1 MANIIKIKMGTLIT
15 TESLKQ
21 VNACPGAIEFF
32 TGSFCVSGN
41 EFYSSGGYSK
51 GGIGS
56 SGIGSGFVIEN
67 YKKIISPE
75 CYFEDNIIYPFSCS
89 NSKEVSDLMWAADA
103 FKITGSFYNKE
114 LDSSQFY
121 YYVPMV
127 SKGYKNPRVIG
138 INYTVR

>member
-75 CYFEDNIIYPFSCS
+75 SNKAFILAYLYSFS
-89 NSKEVSDLMWAADA
+89 
-103 FKITGSFYNKE
+103 
-114 LDSSQFY
+114 
-121 YYVPMV
+121 
-127 SKGYKNPRVIG
+127 
-138 INYTVR
+138 